1 MSEFD
6 DEKFMHAALREA
18 QHGVGLTSPNPAV
31 GAVLVIGTQIVAAG
45 YHRRAGA
52 PHAEVECLRSFRS
65 AIPKT
70 ATLYVTLEPCSTPG
84 RTGACTEC
92 IIAAGVRNV
101 VIGAS
106 DPNPRHA
113 GRGIDILRKRGVN
126 VRSGI
131 LANECTAVN
140 EGFNKWIVSRLPF
153 VIAKCG
159 MSLDGR
165 LTRPPGESQWL
176 TSAAAR
182 RDARQLRAS
191 VDAILVGAETIRA
204 DNPRLTARVRG
215 AKQPWRVVITRSN
228 RLPAKARLFT
238 DRNRDRTLVFDR
250 SRLSKVLRELG
261 ERDITSVLIEGG
273 GDVLGQALAERVID
287 KVQLY
292 VAPLLTGGTVPA
304 FRGTGVTSTA
314 GATRLERVSYERIGG
329 DIRIT
334 GYAKYAK

>member
-1 MSEFD
+1 
-6 DEKFMHAALREA
+6 
-18 QHGVGLTSPNPAV
+18 
-31 GAVLVIGTQIVAAG
+31 
-45 YHRRAGA
+45 
-52 PHAEVECLRSFRS
+52 
-65 AIPKT
+65 
-70 ATLYVTLEPCSTPG
+70 
-84 RTGACTEC
+84 
-92 IIAAGVRNV
+92 
-101 VIGAS
+101 
-106 DPNPRHA
+106 
-113 GRGIDILRKRGVN
+113 
-126 VRSGI
+126 
-131 LANECTAVN
+131 
-140 EGFNKWIVSRLPF
+140 
-153 VIAKCG
+153 
-159 MSLDGR
+159 SLDGR

-182 RDARQLRAS
+182 RDAHQLRAS

-228 RLPAKARLFT
+228 RLPAKAQLFT
-238 DRNRDRTLVFDR
+238 DRNRDRTLVFDG

-314 GATRLERVSYERIGG
+314 GATRLERVNYERIGG